1 MSQTEPIIA
10 SLSHVVGQKR
20 AVAVLRTALDAYW
33 NERSKSGEE
42 DAFPHLLM
50 CGPGGTGKTLLSE
63 LIANELCTEVSIQLA
78 QNIGNIG
85 QMQGLLMMLD
95 KPGSILLIDEIHQL
109 SDSVQVCLYR
119 ALEDRKLFLGGN
131 RKPVVLPPF
140 CLIGATTH
148 EFLLTPSMRDR
159 FRLLLRLEYYAE
171 DEIALLITQRGKRL
185 GWQVDA
191 DSVVELAMR
200 SRGIPR
206 LAVRM
211 LEGAKRVS
219 SAHDADIITAQHVA
233 EMLDMEGIDSLG
245 FDPVEQRYL
254 RLLKEHQG
262 AMRLNVLSTHLGL
275 PRQTVEMFEQ
285 DFIRLG
291 IVTKD
296 EKGRS
301 LTPAGLEH
309 LNAT

>member
-1 MSQTEPIIA
+1 MSETEPIIA
-10 SLSHVVGQKR
+10 SLSHVVGQQR
-20 AVAVLRTALDAYW
+20 AVRVLKTALDAYW
-33 NERSKSGEE
+33 NERSKTGEE
-42 DAFPHLLM
+42 DAFPHLLIV
-50 CGPGGTGKTLLSE
+50 GPSGTGKTTLTE
-63 LIANELCTEVSIQLA
+63 LIARELCTQTHVELA
-78 QNIGNIG
+78 QNIANIS
-85 QMQGLLMMLD
+85 QMQGLLMMLE
-95 KPGSILLIDEIHQL
+95 PGHILLIDECHQL
-109 SDSVQVCLYR
+109 NDAVQTCLYR
-119 ALEDRKLFLGGN
+119 ALEDSKLFLGGN

-140 CLIGATTH
+140 CLAGATTH
-148 EFLLTPSMRDR
+148 EHLLNTSMQQR
-159 FRLLLRLEYYAE
+159 FRVLIRLEHYHEEEVAQL
-171 DEIALLITQRGKRL
+171 IAQRARRL
-185 GWQVDA
+185 GWQIDEQ
-191 DSVVELAMR
+191 SVVELSKR
-200 SRGIPR
+200 SRGVPR

-211 LEGAKRVS
+211 LESAKRVS

-233 EMLDMEGIDSLG
+233 DMLDMEGIDSLG

-291 IVTKD
+291 IVMKD

-309 LNAT
+309 LNST

>member
-1 MSQTEPIIA
+1 MSETEPIIPT
-10 SLSHVVGQKR
+10 LNQVVGQQR
-20 AVAVLRTALDAYW
+20 AVRVLRTALDAYW
-33 NERSKSGEE
+33 NERSKTGEE
-42 DAFPHLLM
+42 NAFPHFLVV
-50 CGPGGTGKTLLSE
+50 GPSGTGKTTLTE
-63 LIANELCTEVSIQLA
+63 LVSRELCTKVEVQLA
-78 QNIGNIG
+78 QNLQNI
-85 QMQGLLMMLD
+85 QQIQGLLMMLE
-95 KPGSILLIDEIHQL
+95 PGHILLIDEIHQL
-109 SDSVQVCLYR
+109 NDAVQTCLYR
-119 ALEDRKLFLGGN
+119 AVEDFKLFLGGN

-140 CLIGATTH
+140 CLAGATTH
-148 EFLLTPSMRDR
+148 EFLLNTSMQQR
-159 FRLLLRLEYYAE
+159 FRILIRLEHLTE
-171 DEIALLITQRGKRL
+171 GEIALLIAQRAKRF
-185 GWQVDA
+185 GWQINA
-191 DSVVELAMR
+191 ESVGELAKR
-200 SRGIPR
+200 SRGVPR

-309 LNAT
+309 LNST